1 MKRLEGKIAIV
12 TGGAS
17 GIGRCICQRL
27 ASEGAKLLIVDLN
40 AEAAEVAAAAIC
52 TDGGMVDVYM
62 GDVCDEQRV
71 NEIVRSCL
79 AMHGRI
85 DILVNN
91 AGGSARLIGK
101 QSNFVDSRSET
112 WKWVLSLNLI
122 APMLWIHAVLPSM
135 IEQAYGKII
144 NIASIAGARAL
155 AGHADYA
162 ASKGGV
168 IALSQTVAQ
177 EVGKCGININC
188 ISPGSIATR
197 DGSPETFLLGAGK
210 PEDVADAVAFL
221 ASDDARYITGQ
232 NLFVD
237 GGRSITS
244 KC

>member
-144 NIASIAGARAL
+144 YCR
-155 AGHADYA
+155 
-162 ASKGGV
+162 
-168 IALSQTVAQ
+168 
-177 EVGKCGININC
+177 C
-188 ISPGSIATR
+188 
-197 DGSPETFLLGAGK
+197 
-210 PEDVADAVAFL
+210 
-221 ASDDARYITGQ
+221 
-232 NLFVD
+232 
-237 GGRSITS
+237 
-244 KC
+244 